1 MGERGEETGDETDGE
16 DSQDEGGSPETGTGG
31 NKDDKPEPTPVLD
44 AFGVLR
50 RKDSSDSDVSMSDL
64 PSPRRIAVST
74 FRSTARLPFRTPRT
88 RTRTRLV
95 LHSSPNI
102 SAILRPRSVLRPLSC
117 QRNRAIPRTP
127 STLRPLHLLLF
138 PAALRNPSTLKTRS
152 PQSPLRSLT
161 LIRSPS
167 LLQPPSLPH
176 PLRVPDFNLPDELAN
191 NPDFDERLSLIGLDI
206 IYD

>member
-1 MGERGEETGDETDGE
+1 
-16 DSQDEGGSPETGTGG
+16 
-31 NKDDKPEPTPVLD
+31 
-44 AFGVLR
+44 
-50 RKDSSDSDVSMSDL
+50 MSDL

-74 FRSTARLPFRTPRT
+74 FRSTARLPFWTPRT
-88 RTRTRLV
+88 RTRARLV
-95 LHSSPNI
+95 LHSSPDI

-117 QRNRAIPRTP
+117 PRNRAISRTS

-161 LIRSPS
+161 FIRPPS
-167 LLQPPSLPH
+167 LLQPSSLPH

-191 NPDFDERLSLIGLDI
+191 KPNFDE
-206 IYD
+206 